1 MPLLDYSSPLE
12 KNMLLFLCL
21 GELEQDVITAHR
33 VSWSGLL
40 FLNGLSGLLQLVLS
54 EFSGFNR
61 ILHPQR

>member
-1 MPLLDYSSPLE
+1 MYLLYYSFPLE

-33 VSWSGLL
+33 ASWSGLL

-54 EFSGFNR
+54 ELSGCNR

>member
-1 MPLLDYSSPLE
+1 MYLLDYSFPLE

-21 GELEQDVITAHR
+21 GELKQAVITAHG

-40 FLNGLSGLLQLVLS
+40 FLNVLSGLLQLVLS
-54 EFSGFNR
+54 ELSGCNR